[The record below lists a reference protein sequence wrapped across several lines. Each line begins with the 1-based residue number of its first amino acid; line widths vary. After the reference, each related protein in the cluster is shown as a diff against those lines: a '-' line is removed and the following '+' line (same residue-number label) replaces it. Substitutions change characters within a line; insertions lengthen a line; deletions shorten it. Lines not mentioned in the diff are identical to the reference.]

1 MTIKLHEACDWDPE
15 KVRFPCAIS
24 PKIDGVRGA
33 NLDRTL
39 RGRSLKTHK
48 NIFITNEFS
57 GEDTY
62 GFDGEFVAA
71 SLTDPKL
78 VQKTSSMMA
87 TVNLIPKVY
96 GWCLF
101 DYVTPE
107 TEKLPYLERY
117 AALRKRLNELETIN
131 PRIRKFLMAV
141 PVVVV
146 DNMEELLKHEESW
159 LEQGYEGLI
168 GRALDQPYKHGR
180 ATAKEGG
187 LWRIKRFIE
196 SEARV
201 VSLTEGTTNTNEA
214 TVNEKGNTSRSTH
227 QENMIPN
234 GMVGTME
241 CSLCEDIYDPFGS
254 KTVPLFKAGQI
265 ITVSHGKMTDYEAR
279 HYFENPD
286 QLVNHIIKFKF
297 FPKGIKDKPRFP
309 TYVCHRDENDMGSK
323 K

>member
-1 MTIKLHEACDWDPE
+1 MTIKLMEACDWDAD

-24 PKIDGVRGA
+24 PKIDGVRAA

-39 RGRSLKTHK
+39 RGRSLKTHG
-48 NIFITNEFS
+48 NIFLTNEFS

-71 SLTDPKL
+71 GLTDPQL

-87 TVNLIPKVY
+87 TRDLIPPVY
-96 GWCLF
+96 GWCVF

-107 TEKLPYLERY
+107 TEKLGYMERY
-117 AALRKRLNELETIN
+117 LALKHALSALHYKN
-131 PRIRKFLMAV
+131 PRLATFFYPV
-141 PVVVV
+141 PVIVV
-146 DNMEELLKHEESW
+146 NSMEELLEWEEKW
-159 LEQGYEGLI
+159 LNEGYEGLI
-168 GRALDQPYKHGR
+168 GRALDRPYKHGR

-201 VSLTEGTTNTNEA
+201 VSIVEGSKNMNEA
-214 TVNEKGNTSRSTH
+214 TTNEKGNTSRSTH
-227 QENMIPN
+227 KENMIPN
-234 GMVGTME
+234 GMVGNMQCT
-241 CSLCEDIYDPFGS
+241 LLEDIYDPFGS
-254 KTVPLFKAGQI
+254 KTEPLFKAGMEV
-265 ITVSHGKMTDYEAR
+265 TVSPGKMTDYEAR

-286 QLVNHIIKFKF
+286 QLVNHIIKFKL
-297 FPKGIKDKPRFP
+297 FPKGVKDKPRFP
-309 TYVCHRDENDMGSK
+309 TYVCHRDDADMGSK